1 MSKKAKVIFCNC
13 GYSNIIDSNLKA
25 QVLNALDPAAL
36 DFEAVQDLCG
46 MAAGKN
52 PKLKCWAQAESINI
66 VACYS
71 RAVKWLFNAADA
83 PLDPDK
89 TQFHNMR
96 TCTPEEII
104 LSLLGEKT
112 TVDNKQEFRFEEKGD
127 WIPWFPVIDY
137 DRCKNCMQCMNFCLF
152 GVYGLSESGLVQ
164 IINPAGCKTNC
175 PACAR
180 MCPQTAIIFP
190 KYTESPINGARVDDD
205 STKSQKTHLD
215 MKELSHSDIYEMIRQ
230 RGKGEKRFAKNKTDR
245 EKVAQVDLQ
254 KQLGIPSNVL
264 ESLTSEELGRLKKAS
279 GEEKE

>member
-1 MSKKAKVIFCNC
+1 MSKNAKVLFCNC
-13 GYSNIIDSNLKA
+13 GYSNIIDSNLKT
-25 QVLNALDPAAL
+25 QVLNALDAAAV
-36 DFEAVQDLCG
+36 DFEAVQDLCE

-52 PKLKCWAQAESINI
+52 PKLKCWAQAESIII

-83 PLDPDK
+83 PLDPGK

-104 LSLLGEKT
+104 LSLLGEKIT
-112 TVDNKQEFRFEEKGD
+112 DNNKQEFQLEEKGH

-152 GVYGLSESGLVQ
+152 GVYGLSEDELVQ
-164 IINPAGCKTNC
+164 VINPGGCKTNC

-190 KYTESPINGARVDDD
+190 KYTEPPINGDTVDDNNAEL
-205 STKSQKTHLD
+205 QKPHLD
-215 MKELSHSDIYEMIRQ
+215 ITKLSHNDIHEMIR
-230 RGKGEKRFAKNKTDR
+230 RRSKGKERFAKNKTDR
-245 EKVAQVDLQ
+245 KQADEVGLQ

-264 ESLTSEELGRLKKAS
+264 ASLTSEELGRLKKAS
-279 GEEKE
+279 GEEKA

>member
-13 GYSNIIDSNLKA
+13 GYSNIIDSNLKI
-25 QVLNALDPAAL
+25 QVLNALEASAV
-36 DFEAVQDLCG
+36 DFEAVQDLCE

-52 PKLKCWAQAESINI
+52 PKLKSWAQAESINI

-71 RAVKWLFNAADA
+71 RAVKWLFNAAGA

-89 TQFHNMR
+89 TKFHNMR
-96 TCTPEEII
+96 TCTAEEII

-112 TVDNKQEFRFEEKGD
+112 AVDNKKECRFEERGD

-164 IINPAGCKTNC
+164 VINPAGCKTNC

-190 KYTESPINGARVDDD
+190 KYTESPINGDSVDDQGAE
-205 STKSQKTHLD
+205 SKKPHLD
-215 MKELSHSDIYEMIRQ
+215 MKELSRDDIYEMIRR
-230 RGKGEKRFAKNKTDR
+230 RGKGEKRFAKDKTDR
-245 EKVAQVDLQ
+245 KQVAQVDLQ

-264 ESLTSEELGRLKKAS
+264 ESLTSEELGRLKKEFR
-279 GEEKE
+279 GEKG

>member
-25 QVLNALDPAAL
+25 QVLNALEAAAV
-36 DFEAVQDLCG
+36 DFEAVQDLCE

-52 PKLKCWAQAESINI
+52 PKLKSWAQAESIKI

-112 TVDNKQEFRFEEKGD
+112 TANNKQEFQLEEKGD

-152 GVYGLSESGLVQ
+152 GVYGLSESELVQ
-164 IINPAGCKTNC
+164 VINPVGCKTNC

-180 MCPQTAIIFP
+180 MWPHTAIIFP
-190 KYTESPINGARVDDD
+190 KYTESPINGDIVDDN
-205 STKSQKTHLD
+205 SEESQKPHLD
-215 MKELSHSDIYEMIRQ
+215 ITKLSRNDIHEMIR
-230 RGKGEKRFAKNKTDR
+230 RRSKGKRRFAKNKTGR
-245 EKVAQVDLQ
+245 
-254 KQLGIPSNVL
+254 KQADEINMQEHLGIPSNVL

-279 GEEKE
+279 GGEKA